1 MSQPDKW
8 TQPDSCEYPDPLPRR
23 KPGRPPFQW
32 TDDIKAEI
40 LARIAAGE
48 TLRQVCR
55 DEHMP
60 EQTIVYELRARD
72 REFAVAYARARD
84 AQLEAWEDEILD
96 IANDGTNDWVDR
108 EVARGRIERQVDRE
122 HIERSKL
129 RCDQKRWIMSKRAPQ
144 RYGDAM
150 RIEGELGLKAVIKAE
165 PMSAE
170 DWAKKHGA
178 KIIDAAPT
186 LAIPGALGKLTAP
199 VRDDVDRQGDE
210 DEPFAPDPGKRK
222 IR

>member
-1 MSQPDKW
+1 MSQPGKW
-8 TQPDSCEYPDPLPRR
+8 TQPDGYEYPEPLPRR
-23 KPGRPPFQW
+23 KPGRPPFPW
-32 TDDIKAEI
+32 TDDLKAEI

-55 DEHMP
+55 DDRMP

-96 IANDGTNDWVDR
+96 IAENGSNDWIDR
-108 EVARGRIERQVDRE
+108 EVARGRIERVVDRE
-122 HIERSKL
+122 AIERSKL
-129 RCDQKRWIMSKRAPQ
+129 RCDQRKWIMSKRAPA
-144 RYGDAM
+144 RYGDLV
-150 RIEGELGLKAVIKAE
+150 RLEGELAVKGVIKAE

-178 KIIDAAPT
+178 TIIEATP
-186 LAIPGALGKLTAP
+186 IRPVPGAISSP
-199 VRDDVDRQGDE
+199 PPCR
-210 DEPFAPDPGKRK
+210 DEPKFGPAFTPDPGKRK